1 MNSQIQREKDKL
13 KEALWCFFFIEI
25 FRLVLTGV
33 LAGAKISA
41 YILRKQNV
49 VPGTPCGLKSG
60 AFWRFMDECAY
71 VYKMSK
77 AKNLNEGGIF

>member
-1 MNSQIQREKDKL
+1 MKRRFNIGASFFEKSL
-13 KEALWCFFFIEI
+13 KTPLTRL
-25 FRLVLTGV
+25 FR
-33 LAGAKISA
+33 GAKISA

>member
-1 MNSQIQREKDKL
+1 M
-13 KEALWCFFFIEI
+13 IELENI
-25 FRLVLTGV
+25 SKTLLTG
-33 LAGAKISA
+33 LIWGARISA
-41 YILRKQNV
+41 YIFKKAKV

-77 AKNLNEGGIF
+77 TKNLNKGGIF